1 MALPQLNTPT
11 FELELPSS
19 KEKIKYR
26 PFLVKEQKVL
36 MLQNPCDTWSEMEN
50 IAKKHG
56 EQLLFMGEGYTFQAG
71 TGRPYLGGMAF
82 FVDQEKGN
90 WTVFQVYGDGIACM
104 LFNGTKFKP
113 YSGD

>member
-1 MALPQLNTPT
+1 MGRLTTALIIVLMTI
-11 FELELPSS
+11 FGSS
-19 KEKIKYR
+19 AIGQE
-26 PFLVKEQKVL
+26 KEQKML